1 MYKKF
6 YLFTIPIILILCTFY
21 ITGCTEKEK
30 KKEYKTPKKETTFI
44 HFYPTNKDTQKLTKQ
59 QTIYLPVYSH
69 VYTSENLHEPMG
81 ITLSIRNTD
90 FINYLYIK
98 EIVYYNTYGDLID
111 SYIKKPHILKPM
123 ASIDFVVDL
132 RDMRGGSGANF
143 IIKWAGLENITI
155 PIIQA
160 VMVNNS
166 GNRAFSFITN
176 GHILHKTPKIKGF

>member
-1 MYKKF
+1 MF
-6 YLFTIPIILILCTFY
+6 NLTIFIVLSSFFLV
-21 ITGCTEKEK
+21 GCTEKEK
-30 KKEYKTPKKETTFI
+30 EKDTTKEYKTIKKEKNFS
-44 HFYPTNKDTQKLTKQ
+44 HFYPVEHIEELPNH

-69 VYTSENLHEPMG
+69 VYTSEEIHEPMG

-90 FINYLYIK
+90 AVENLLIEKIS
-98 EIVYYNTYGDLID
+98 YYNTYGDLID
-111 SYIKKPHILKPM
+111 SYLDKPHVLKPM

-143 IIKWAGLENITI
+143 IVKWAGVMNLST

-166 GNRAFSFITN
+166 GNRAFSFITD
-176 GHILHKTPKIKGF
+176 GYRVK